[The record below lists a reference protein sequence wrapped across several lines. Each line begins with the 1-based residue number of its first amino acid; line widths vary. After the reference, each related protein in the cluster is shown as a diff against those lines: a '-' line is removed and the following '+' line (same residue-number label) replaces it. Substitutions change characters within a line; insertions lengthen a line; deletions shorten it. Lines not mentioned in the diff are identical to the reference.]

1 MDSQIT
7 LLLESP
13 RPQDRKKA
21 IEMLAKLGDPE
32 AFRILAR
39 IYKNDPDQEVRDL
52 AVKAGKEIKRATSTQ
67 EVSRIPPRSTQE
79 VSRVPQQKTTQ
90 ERSALNAVP
99 PPRFNYASVGEPAAK
114 KVEEIQPVFV
124 SPGKQSQAQQQ
135 LQTALDLSRS
145 GQRVKAIDH
154 LIKAFKTN
162 PNYRLESYP
171 LNTAANITG
180 LSKADFLEG
189 LEDETRLY
197 GLVKQA
203 PQPEKKK
210 NKSKNTSSWRTRD
223 ELGEATWTTILID
236 LAVYFVIINVIG
248 IIALLIAAQMYQ
260 SAATMMAQGCNQC
273 SAEEIV
279 RLRDYLRATKPI
291 LQFAPLQGVFYAL
304 LYSLFSLLPMAVYYA
319 IMHSMVHMFL
329 STDGSFRGMLEYC
342 ARFNFAL
349 AGVVEVLVTVILLMI
364 LRDRLDPNY
373 LNMYRP
379 GSWQTWQTLLNITQ
393 VVVFVGGLWSL
404 RRVVTFYRVGCFQV
418 GCVILIS
425 SIITSA
431 AIGGLAARL
440 LDSTFTAFVRS

>member
-7 LLLESP
+7 LLLESA

-39 IYKNDPDQEVRDL
+39 VYKTDPDPDIRDL

-67 EVSRIPPRSTQE
+67 EVSRIPPQSSTQE
-79 VSRVPQQKTTQ
+79 VSRVPHQKITQ
-90 ERSALNAVP
+90 ERSGLNAVP
-99 PPRFNYASVGEPAAK
+99 PPRFNYPQAEK
-114 KVEEIQPVFV
+114 RVEEIQPVFV

-135 LQTALDLSRS
+135 LQTALDLSRG
-145 GQRVKAIDH
+145 GQKGKAIDH

-189 LEDETRLY
+189 LEDETRLHS
-197 GLVKQA
+197 LVRQA

-210 NKSKNTSSWRTRD
+210 NKSKNTPSWRTKD

-236 LAVYFVIINVIG
+236 LAIYFVVVNVVGLIM
-248 IIALLIAAQMYQ
+248 LFIAARMYQ
-260 SAATMMAQGCNQC
+260 SAAAMMAQGCDRC

-279 RLRDYLRATKPI
+279 RLRDLLRSTKPI
-291 LQFAPLQGVFYAL
+291 LEFAPLQGIAYSL
-304 LYSLFSLLPMAVYYA
+304 LYSLFALLPMAVYYS

-329 STDGSFRGMLEYC
+329 TTDGSFRGMLEYC
-342 ARFNFAL
+342 ARFNFVL
-349 AGVVEVLVTVILLMI
+349 AGIIGFLVTAALLMI
-364 LRDRLDPNY
+364 LRDLYDPHF
-373 LNMYRP
+373 LSMYRP
-379 GSWQTWQTLLNITQ
+379 GSWHSWQTVLNIAE
-393 VVVFVGGLWSL
+393 VVFVVGGLWSL

-425 SIITSA
+425 SAITSA
-431 AIGGLAARL
+431 AIGTAASRL
-440 LDSTFTAFVRS
+440 LDSTLTAFVRS